1 MTTWSQWQEA
11 IPCCPAASQVR
22 DLGEKQGPISWAC
35 HILVLQLPAPKL
47 LLPSDLNPQG
57 CSCVPLLSN
66 SPNQFSIHS
75 QTAQQPDI
83 ALQCF
88 RPQGTVRRSIRR
100 FIIALYLGPCTLCAC
115 KALYKTPLLA
125 AQRAAGTRSCFRGAV
140 CIPPAGFRE
149 SPTSHIACQQTS
161 PEKMANS
168 SLSEGAGSTQEQLSF
183 GAQPPPSAASSLTK
197 QNSEVH
203 LKSPRAAGGAATAH
217 CSLTSPQSRP
227 RGAVPHQ
234 SPSCGRTGRSPT
246 RRRCPRIAAG
256 RTRCSCGEG
265 QEHGSAGR
273 KQQSCLLTPTHQ
285 QGC

>member
-1 MTTWSQWQEA
+1 MQSFVQNPSASGTASSRHQE
-11 IPCCPAASQVR
+11 
-22 DLGEKQGPISWAC
+22 L
-35 HILVLQLPAPKL
+35 LQ
-47 LLPSDLNPQG
+47 
-57 CSCVPLLSN
+57 
-66 SPNQFSIHS
+66 
-75 QTAQQPDI
+75 
-83 ALQCF
+83 
-88 RPQGTVRRSIRR
+88 
-100 FIIALYLGPCTLCAC
+100 
-115 KALYKTPLLA
+115 
-125 AQRAAGTRSCFRGAV
+125 GAV

-183 GAQPPPSAASSLTK
+183 GAQHPPSAASSLTK

-227 RGAVPHQ
+227 RAAVPHQ

-265 QEHGSAGR
+265 QEHGSAGCR
-273 KQQSCLLTPTHQ
+273 QQSCLLTPTHQ